1 MKAPAWEERKASF
14 GSGET
19 WVLWVGS
26 VPVWSGQGGQRRARG
41 WVFVAQGKT
50 GANSC
55 SFRAK
60 VKKLLAIWAF
70 EPYIRIASGFVGPTF
85 LLLAREAAMHE
96 STLEVVRG
104 LVEPLLER
112 EGVDLVDLELKGAP
126 GRQVLR
132 VFVDVDGGITI
143 DQCVLLSRK
152 ISDLL
157 DRKDPIPGKYRLEV
171 SSPGVDR
178 PLTRPRDFQRNIGR
192 EVKVDV
198 RRGEVVEQ
206 VTGKIVS
213 VGEENLTL
221 DVKGEEVLLEWTAV
235 VKGKIQVR
243 F

>member
-1 MKAPAWEERKASF
+1 
-14 GSGET
+14 
-19 WVLWVGS
+19 
-26 VPVWSGQGGQRRARG
+26 
-41 WVFVAQGKT
+41 
-50 GANSC
+50 
-55 SFRAK
+55 
-60 VKKLLAIWAF
+60 
-70 EPYIRIASGFVGPTF
+70 
-85 LLLAREAAMHE
+85 MHE

-198 RRGEVVEQ
+198 RRGEAVEQ

-213 VGEENLTL
+213 VGEENLAL

>member
-1 MKAPAWEERKASF
+1 
-14 GSGET
+14 
-19 WVLWVGS
+19 
-26 VPVWSGQGGQRRARG
+26 
-41 WVFVAQGKT
+41 
-50 GANSC
+50 
-55 SFRAK
+55 
-60 VKKLLAIWAF
+60 
-70 EPYIRIASGFVGPTF
+70 
-85 LLLAREAAMHE
+85 MHE

-198 RRGEVVEQ
+198 RRGEAVEQ